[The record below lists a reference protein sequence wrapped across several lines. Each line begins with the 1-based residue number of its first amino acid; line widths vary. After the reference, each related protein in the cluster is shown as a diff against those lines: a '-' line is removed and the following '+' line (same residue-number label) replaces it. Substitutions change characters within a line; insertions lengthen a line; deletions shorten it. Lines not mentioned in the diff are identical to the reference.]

1 MADQVT
7 KARWDAEVIKAA
19 VPVLVDFG
27 ASWCPPC
34 RAIAPEIEA
43 VSQMV
48 AGKAKVVTV
57 DVDSDPDL
65 AARYGIQGIPAL
77 LVFKNGQVVEQTAGY
92 MRRTDLADLLL
103 SHV

>member
-1 MADQVT
+1 MSHAVT
-7 KARWDAEVIKAA
+7 KAQWDAEVLKSD

-27 ASWCPPC
+27 ATWCPPC

-43 VSQMV
+43 VSEMV

-77 LVFKNGQVVEQTAGY
+77 LVFKGGQVVEQTAGY
-92 MRRTDLADLLL
+92 MRRAELANLLL
-103 SHV
+103 DHA